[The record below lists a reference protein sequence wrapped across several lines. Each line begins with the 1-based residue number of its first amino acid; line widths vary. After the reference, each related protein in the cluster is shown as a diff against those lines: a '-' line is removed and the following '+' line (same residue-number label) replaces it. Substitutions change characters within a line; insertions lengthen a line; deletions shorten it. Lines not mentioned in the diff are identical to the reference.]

1 MMSRIIHLP
10 YIFVLRFNL
19 NNFCRFIPKFY
30 HSQQDTDILAC
41 SAFLCNFVFMLCL
54 AFQATP
60 DISETI
66 LRACIHVKQIQKLQQ
81 MIVWFWWSFQISVW
95 LAAFCAC
102 GPGFAFYN
110 SHVSMAKKQ
119 LEVISSGNLFD
130 RDQDLNP
137 GFPFSGCFPHSR
149 MRGTDGSVRV
159 WEGRREQHRGT
170 RSMAW
175 VWHNQ
180 WRHRHW
186 ACESLGEF
194 ASREYC
200 VCVSESVSECVF
212 WQMYPDCVSWI
223 AWFPACFRKVT
234 AGSCRFCQW
243 QVVAS
248 CKSLS
253 VTGCGRPSG
262 PGGVCRL
269 GGDAGV
275 SRIPAKESWLLPRIG
290 TRRLTTPPAL
300 HGFNWEPQ
308 ESKMD
313 LRNSHK
319 CVKNSKT
326 LPENKECELDLIIMD
341 VFTFSVSRAA
351 QKVMVL
357 RSDRWGGWSWVLLVV
372 E

>member
-30 HSQQDTDILAC
+30 HSRQDTDTLAC
-41 SAFLCNFVFMLCL
+41 SAFLCNFVFMLRL

-159 WEGRREQHRGT
+159 WEGRREQHRGLGPWRECGT
-170 RSMAW
+170 ISGVTAIGHVRALGNLLAESIVCVW
-175 VWHNQ
+175 VRVCLSVYFGRCIQIVWVGLLGFLRVFEKSLQ
-180 WRHRHW
+180 APADFVSGRWLPLASPW
-186 ACESLGEF
+186 AGLAVASPLALGECAVWEEMRVCLGSQPRRAGF
-194 ASREYC
+194 CPGSVLAASPPLLLCMALTENHRN
-200 VCVSESVSECVF
+200 
-212 WQMYPDCVSWI
+212 QRWI
-223 AWFPACFRKVT
+223 
-234 AGSCRFCQW
+234 
-243 QVVAS
+243 
-248 CKSLS
+248 
-253 VTGCGRPSG
+253 
-262 PGGVCRL
+262 
-269 GGDAGV
+269 
-275 SRIPAKESWLLPRIG
+275 
-290 TRRLTTPPAL
+290 
-300 HGFNWEPQ
+300 
-308 ESKMD
+308 
-313 LRNSHK
+313 
-319 CVKNSKT
+319 
-326 LPENKECELDLIIMD
+326 
-341 VFTFSVSRAA
+341 
-351 QKVMVL
+351 
-357 RSDRWGGWSWVLLVV
+357 
-372 E
+372 